1 MIMKQL
7 FTLAAAATIL
17 AACSINGGL
26 DQTPPIAER
35 VPLTVGA
42 SFGTLNMATKS
53 NHVDYQSAAMITTN
67 ELGLFIFKKNGTTV
81 TETAYEHI
89 NLQCT
94 APTQVGSTEYYSV
107 TPASSLYY
115 PDTKSQELDFYAYAP
130 YISATSGTVS
140 QVPASFTDISSQ
152 KVTFYTEDDQTTD
165 ADYLKSDVLWGCA
178 GTGANIVT
186 AATASAGHPYE
197 DLKGAGANKAN
208 NNAISAAAEQTAK
221 NSFTTTL
228 SSTPGVSGAY
238 YVESASKADVR
249 IPMLHRG
256 SKIVVQIKTDASMA
270 YTKLQKAKVSFGV
283 DHKIGALDIETG
295 DFTATDAAAA
305 GYVVLTSRLGW
316 DGSAAEGD
324 YQEASTQ
331 VGYQCAAVII
341 PQTVTAARTAGQLL
355 KIELGDGSTWTNGT
369 YAWTPASDLT
379 FDSGK
384 VYTYTITVKASGL
397 NVVASVSDWVSAGAA
412 TTADATLQ

>member
-26 DQTPPIAER
+26 DQTPPIATER

-94 APTQVGSTEYYSV
+94 APTQVGTTEYYSV

-130 YISATSGTVS
+130 YISATSGSVS

-152 KVTFYTEDDQTTD
+152 KVTFYTEPDQTTD

-178 GTGANIVT
+178 GTGTNIANA
-186 AATASAGHPYE
+186 AATTPTPGPYE
-197 DLKGAGANKAN
+197 ELKGAGSNKAN
-208 NNAISAAAEQTAK
+208 NHAISAADEQTAK
-221 NSFTTTL
+221 TGYSA
-228 SSTPGVSGAY
+228 PGESGAY
-238 YVESASKADVR
+238 YMESASKADVR

-283 DHKIGALDIETG
+283 DHKIGDLDIETG

>member
-1 MIMKQL
+1 MKQL

-67 ELGLFIFKKNGTTV
+67 ELGLFIFKKDGTTV

-130 YISATSGTVS
+130 YISATSGSVS

-152 KVTFYTEDDQTTD
+152 KVTFYTEPDQTTD

-178 GTGANIVT
+178 GTGTNIANA
-186 AATASAGHPYE
+186 AATTPTPGPYE
-197 DLKGAGANKAN
+197 ELKGAGSNKAN

-221 NSFTTTL
+221 TGYSA
-228 SSTPGVSGAY
+228 PGESGAY
-238 YVESASKADVR
+238 YMESASKADVR

-283 DHKIGALDIETG
+283 DHKIGDLDIETG

-316 DGSAAEGD
+316 SGSAAEGD
-324 YQEASTQ
+324 YQESSTQ

-341 PQTVTAARTAGQLL
+341 PQTVTAAQAAGQLL

-369 YAWTPASDLT
+369 YAWTPASAPT
-379 FDSGK
+379 FVSGK

>member
-1 MIMKQL
+1 MKQL
-7 FTLAAAATIL
+7 FTLAAAAAIFT
-17 AACSINGGL
+17 ACSINGGL
-26 DQTPPIAER
+26 DQTPPTTAER

-42 SFGTLNMATKS
+42 SFGTPSMGTKS
-53 NHVDYQSAAMITTN
+53 NHVDYQSAALITTN
-67 ELGLFIFKKNGTTV
+67 ELGLFIFKKDGTTV
-81 TETAYEHI
+81 TETYEHI

-94 APTQVGSTEYYSV
+94 TPSQVGSTEYYSV

-115 PDTKSQELDFYAYAP
+115 PDAKSQELDFYAYAP
-130 YISATSGTVS
+130 YISATSGSVS

-152 KVTFYTEDDQTTD
+152 KVTFYTEVDQTTD

-186 AATASAGHPYE
+186 AATASPGHPYE
-197 DLKGAGANKAN
+197 DLKPAGTNKAN

-221 NSFTTTL
+221 NSFTTTM
-228 SSTPGVSGAY
+228 SSTPGESGAY

-270 YTKLQKAKVSFGV
+270 YTKLQKAKVSFGI
-283 DHKIGALDIETG
+283 DHKIGDLNLATG
-295 DFTATDAAAA
+295 AFTATDAAAA

-316 DGSAAEGD
+316 DGSAAEGAYD
-324 YQEASTQ
+324 ESSTQ

-341 PQTVTAARTAGQLL
+341 PQTVTAAQAAGQLL

-369 YAWTPASDLT
+369 YAWTPGSAPT
-379 FDSGK
+379 FESGK

-397 NVVASVSDWVSAGAA
+397 NVVASVSDWVSGGAA